1 MMTEA
6 GRLTFPVFV
15 FRRDAEADGMLA
27 GQLFYNSFGRRYPRA
42 RQLREIAEIVRGLTA
57 DAQSGHLPPD
67 GMKIGW
73 PGVGLPPVHAV
84 DTNDAEIMA
93 SWNARTLG
101 FFVRVDR
108 NGDQTI
114 TLDSPRS

>member
-1 MMTEA
+1 MTEA
-6 GRLTFPVFV
+6 GRSTFPVFV
-15 FRRDAEADGMLA
+15 FRRDAAADGMLA
-27 GQLFYNSFGRRYPRA
+27 GQLFYNCFGRQYPRA